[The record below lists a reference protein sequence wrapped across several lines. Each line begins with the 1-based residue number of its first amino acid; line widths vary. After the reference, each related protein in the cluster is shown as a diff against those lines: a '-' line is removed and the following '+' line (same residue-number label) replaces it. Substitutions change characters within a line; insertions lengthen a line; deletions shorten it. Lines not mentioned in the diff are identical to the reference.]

1 MIQVPEQVS
10 AMAKS
15 QVEGAI
21 KFATFGIEAAEK
33 FVEFQM
39 KHAKVAFGDAVKS
52 AKSVVDLKEPAPL
65 AEVKSTFVDPSVE
78 KMTAYAK
85 GLYELSS
92 ATQSQFAKLV
102 EEQMSAAN
110 KEMLS
115 MLDTAA
121 KNGPAGTELAVS
133 AIKSAVVAANTAY
146 DNLAKATKQAAG
158 MAEANLAT
166 LTEGKKKDKAA

>member
-10 AMAKS
+10 AIAKA
-15 QVEGAI
+15 QVDSAI
-21 KFATFGIEAAEK
+21 KFATFGIESTEK

-39 KHAKVAFGDAVKS
+39 KYAKVAFGDAVKS
-52 AKSVVDLKEPAPL
+52 AKSVVELKEPTPL
-65 AEVKSTFVDPSVE
+65 AEVKATFVDPTVE
-78 KMTAYAK
+78 KMTAYGK

-92 ATQSQFAKLV
+92 TTQSQFAKLI
-102 EEQMSAAN
+102 EEQIGAVN
-110 KEMLS
+110 KQVLS

-133 AIKSAVVAANTAY
+133 ALKSAIVAANTAY
-146 DNLAKATKQAAG
+146 DNIAKATKQAAG

-166 LTEGKKKDKAA
+166 LTEGNKKNAA

>member
-10 AMAKS
+10 AVAKA

-21 KFATFGIEAAEK
+21 KFATFGLESTEK

-52 AKSVVDLKEPAPL
+52 AKSAVELKEPTPL
-65 AEVKSTFVDPSVE
+65 TEVKSTFVDPTVD

-92 ATQSQFAKLV
+92 STQSQFAKLV
-102 EEQMSAAN
+102 EEQIGAVN
-110 KEMLS
+110 KQMLS
-115 MLDTAA
+115 MLDSAA

-133 AIKSAVVAANTAY
+133 ALKSAIVAANTAY
-146 DNLAKATKQAAG
+146 DNIAKATKQAAG

-166 LTEGKKKDKAA
+166 LTEGSKKKVA